1 MAENK
6 FDLPEDLLSSKPS
19 DHSSTRKGTDDDK
32 SFLVSIDDSKD
43 QAVVDS
49 NIPLSPQ
56 WLYSKPSETKMEM
69 RAPSSLSLGS
79 SADSSQKDAWRSDV
93 PDDKKDWRR
102 PSAETESGRR
112 WREEER
118 ETGLLG
124 RRDRRKTDRRA
135 DNNAP
140 AKETTD
146 ARALPASDRWH
157 DVNNRSS
164 GHDSRRDT
172 KWSSR
177 WGPEN
182 KEKEARSE
190 KKIDVD
196 KDEVHNE
203 VQTFGA
209 TRTVSERESDTR
221 DKWRPRYRLE
231 GSTAAPGSY
240 RAAPGFGV
248 EKGRVEG
255 SNVGFTIG
263 RGRSSVAIVRPPSGS
278 AICAAQFDSSVP
290 GKPSISTHT
299 FCYPRGKI
307 LDMYRKQKLG
317 QSLCSL
323 PVNMEEVPPITQLS
337 VTEPLAFVVPDS
349 EEEAIL
355 NDIWKGKITGSGV
368 LYNSFRKGR
377 SMDNVTEI
385 GEAEFANGKQDILST
400 DVTEEIGDKFPKTLK
415 DFEEPNANSLLCGNG
430 INITLE
436 GDVNHELQKDKVS
449 EDIAMDET
457 LLTRKTADN
466 IGRLKD
472 SSRSQLDHS
481 EIMLPDS
488 AATRQHL
495 FENIEQ
501 NVTFDVSAKLSD
513 NSNSVYVMPSDISSS
528 RHSGTENQLE
538 SGIPPEE
545 LSLYYCDPQGEIQGP
560 FLGVDIISWFEQGFF
575 GTDLLVR
582 LEGAPEDSPFYEL
595 GDVMPHLKFGHG
607 YSSNTDLTNV
617 DQPAVLEG
625 KLESGLGS
633 SSASELISS
642 APLDGLSWPSSDFD
656 GLAEHR
662 FQSKVPDL
670 SYSQSEDFNE
680 FVGQETLFPGR
691 PGSSGNPIGNTFR
704 GINHPIPSELMER
717 GAPSQKDKMHP
728 LGLLWSELEGTS
740 RRNEQISNVPFSGG
754 NQDQILNPVAARV
767 SPFGS
772 RTESTSTAEMWTDAY
787 RRNAP
792 SEPNLYQNAFD
803 AHGLSHM
810 DRDQNHF
817 ELAEKM
823 FSQQLQQQHPHS
835 LLSSH
840 SSHLN
845 EAMLERGASHNSV
858 HHPQVA
864 SQIEQDLERVM
875 ALQLQHQR
883 QLQLQQHQQMQQQQ
897 LHQHQMLLKEQQQ
910 SHARQL
916 ILEQLL
922 QSQTCDTNRE
932 NSRFDATR
940 PNNAREQF
948 LMKQKIL
955 SELQHSHL
963 HPRHTEPSIEHLIQA
978 KLSQMP
984 HQGHQTDLMGLLS
997 RAKHGHMHP
1006 LAHQILQEEQL
1017 HGRQLPVELRRQ
1029 LEMEEDRYSGSVWP
1043 GDEAG
1048 QFSRILT
1055 DAHRSNS
1062 GFGPLDFFPQQQIP
1076 SSEEHLRHLERNLS
1090 VQDRFQHGLYDSG
1103 LLPFERSMSLPAG
1116 GPGVK
1121 MDVINPPVRQQGL
1134 EMQDLNSRM
1143 HSGGHMAG
1151 FPTDVYSQSPHHPL
1165 VPNQFHALHSDTI
1178 EKQWSKS
1185 NGQLPVDWM
1194 EPRMKQLNLNGE
1206 REKKDFDIKQSFEDS
1221 SMWMSAGTNDDSSKR
1236 LLMELLHPKYG
1247 QQSTEQVEMADGI
1260 SYEMG
1265 SLSDHISG
1273 TNSSNRSFNPQLN
1286 QDTIPNQA
1294 FSVGLFSSTS
1304 GLLPQRDI
1312 MDEMSRGLDDGERL
1326 LFKSHSGAL
1335 SENDPVF
1342 SSISDASQR
1351 HLEARESLVEQVG
1364 LTAKT
1369 GDIPVNILR
1378 RPTSQ
1383 GTGGGN
1389 VDDKIGTGDSLPEEL
1404 ARERVSAATSKRPE
1418 NILLKRPP
1426 VSRVLSPLEG
1436 FSEQTSDSLVRGK
1449 NPSNAMVS
1457 EVGEKME
1464 VGGSTTKQSPDIVTP
1479 GKKDVRFRRT
1489 ASCSDSDVS
1498 ETSFSDMVKS
1508 NAKKP
1513 TAQEAHASESSDGT
1527 QGGRGNSKKKGKKG
1541 RQIDPALLGFK
1552 VTSNRIMMGEIQRL
1566 ED

>member
-1 MAENK
+1 MADNK
-6 FDLPEDLLSSKPS
+6 FDLPDPS
-19 DHSSTRKGTDDDK
+19 DHSSTRKGNDDDK

-43 QAVVDS
+43 QAGVDS

-56 WLYSKPSETKMEM
+56 WLYSKPSETKTEM

-79 SADSSQKDAWRSDV
+79 TADSIQKDARRLDV
-93 PDDKKDWRR
+93 SDDKKDWRR
-102 PSAETESGRR
+102 PTAETESARS

-135 DNNAP
+135 DNAP

-146 ARALPASDRWH
+146 ARVLPASDRWY
-157 DVNNRSS
+157 DVNNRNS

-177 WGPEN
+177 WGPED

-190 KKIDVD
+190 KRIDVD

-209 TRTVSERESDTR
+209 NRTVSERESDTR
-221 DKWRPRYRLE
+221 DKWRPRHRLE
-231 GSTAAPGSY
+231 ASSAAPGSY

-263 RGRSSVAIVRPPSGS
+263 RGRSNVAILRPPFGS
-278 AICAAQFDSSVP
+278 AVCAAQFDSSVP
-290 GKPSISTHT
+290 GKPSISAHT

-307 LDMYRKQKLG
+307 LDIYRKQKLD
-317 QSLCSL
+317 QSICSL
-323 PVNMEEVPPITQLS
+323 PVNMEDVSPVTQLS
-337 VTEPLAFVVPDS
+337 VIEPFAFVVPDS
-349 EEEAIL
+349 EEQAVL
-355 NDIWKGKITGSGV
+355 NDVWKGEITGSGV
-368 LYNSFRKGR
+368 SYNSYKKGR

-385 GEAEFANGKQDILST
+385 GEAEFANGKQDILN
-400 DVTEEIGDKFPKTLK
+400 VTEEIGDRFLKTLK
-415 DFEEPNANSLLCGNG
+415 DVEEPNANCLLHGNG

-436 GDVNHELQKDKVS
+436 GDRNHELQKDRVS
-449 EDIAMDET
+449 EDTAMDEI

-466 IGRLKD
+466 IGKLKD

-481 EIMLPDS
+481 EIKLPDS

-501 NVTFDVSAKLSD
+501 NVIFDVSAKLPD
-513 NSNSVYVMPSDISSS
+513 KSNYVMPSDISSS
-528 RHSGTENQLE
+528 RHSGIENQLE
-538 SGIPPEE
+538 GSIPPEE

-582 LEGAPEDSPFYEL
+582 LEGAPDDSPFYEL
-595 GDVMPHLKFGHG
+595 GDVMPHLKFGQR
-607 YSSNTDLTNV
+607 YSSNTDLSNV
-617 DQPAVLEG
+617 DQPTVLVG
-625 KLESGLGS
+625 KLESGLCN
-633 SSASELISS
+633 SASELVAS
-642 APLDGLSWPSSDFD
+642 APLDGLSWTSSDFD
-656 GLAEHR
+656 GLVEHR

-680 FVGQETLFPGR
+680 FGGQGEESLFPGR
-691 PGSSGNPIGNTFR
+691 PGSSCNPIGNTLR
-704 GINHPIPSELMER
+704 GINHSIPSELMER
-717 GAPSQKDKMHP
+717 ETPSQKDKMHP

-740 RRNEQISNVPFSGG
+740 RRNEHISNVPFSWGG
-754 NQDQILNPVAARV
+754 QDQILNSVAARV
-767 SPFGS
+767 SPFGP

-792 SEPNLYQNAFD
+792 SEPNLYQNAMD
-803 AHGLSHM
+803 AHHLSHM
-810 DRDQNHF
+810 DREPNHF

-823 FSQQLQQQHPHS
+823 FSQQLQQQHPRS

-864 SQIEQDLERVM
+864 SQIDQDLERVM

-883 QLQLQQHQQMQQQQ
+883 QLQLQQHQQMQLQQHQQMQQHQQQ
-897 LHQHQMLLKEQQQ
+897 MVLKEQE

-916 ILEQLL
+916 LLEQLL
-922 QSQTCDTNRE
+922 QSQACDTNRA
-932 NSRFDATR
+932 NSCFDATR
-940 PNNAREQF
+940 PNNALEQF
-948 LMKQKIL
+948 LMKQQIL
-955 SELQHSHL
+955 SELQQRSHL
-963 HPRHTEPSIEHLIQA
+963 HSRHTEPSIEHLIQA
-978 KLSQMP
+978 KRGQMP
-984 HQGHQTDLMGLLS
+984 QQGHQTDLMELLS
-997 RAKHGHMHP
+997 RAKHGQMHP

-1017 HGRQLPVELRRQ
+1017 RGRQLPVELRRQ
-1029 LEMEEDRYSGSVWP
+1029 LEMEEDRHSGSVWP
-1043 GDEAG
+1043 GNEAG
-1048 QFSRILT
+1048 QFLRIPT

-1062 GFGPLDFFPQQQIP
+1062 GFGPLDFYPQQQIP
-1076 SSEEHLRHLERNLS
+1076 SPEEHLSHLERNLS
-1090 VQDRFQHGLYDSG
+1090 VQDRFQHGLFDSG
-1103 LLPFERSMSLPAG
+1103 LLPFERSMSLPVG

-1121 MDVINPPVRQQGL
+1121 MDAVNPLVREQGL

-1151 FPTDVYSQSPHHPL
+1151 FPADVYSQSPHHPL
-1165 VPNQFHALHSDTI
+1165 VPDQFHALHSDVI

-1194 EPRMKQLNLNGE
+1194 VEPRMKQLNLNGE
-1206 REKKDFDIKQSFEDS
+1206 REKRDFDVKQPSEDP
-1221 SMWMSAGTNDDSSKR
+1221 SMWMSAGTNDDRSKR
-1236 LLMELLHPKYG
+1236 LLMELLHPKCG
-1247 QQSTEQVEMADGI
+1247 QQLTEQVEMPGGI
-1260 SYEMG
+1260 SYELG

-1273 TNSSNRSFNPQLN
+1273 TNSSSRPFNPLLN
-1286 QDTIPNQA
+1286 QDTNPNQA
-1294 FSVGLFSSTS
+1294 FSVGLFGSTS
-1304 GLLPQRDI
+1304 GLLPQRD
-1312 MDEMSRGLDDGERL
+1312 LVDGERL

-1335 SENDPVF
+1335 SETDPVF

-1351 HLEARESLVEQVG
+1351 HLEARESLVEQAG
-1364 LTAKT
+1364 LTGIT

-1378 RPTSQ
+1378 RPNSR
-1383 GTGGGN
+1383 GAGGGN
-1389 VDDKIGTGDSLPEEL
+1389 VGLCDDKIGIGDSLPEEL
-1404 ARERVSAATSKRPE
+1404 ARERVSVSTSRRPE

-1426 VSRVLSPLEG
+1426 LSRVSSTLEG
-1436 FSEQTSDSLVRGK
+1436 FSEPTSDSLVRGK
-1449 NPSNAMVS
+1449 NPSNAS
-1457 EVGEKME
+1457 EGEKME
-1464 VGGSTTKQSPDIVTP
+1464 AGGSMANQAPDIVTS
-1479 GKKDVRFRRT
+1479 GKKNVRFRRT

-1527 QGGRGNSKKKGKKG
+1527 QSARSGSKKKGKKG

-1552 VTSNRIMMGEIQRL
+1552 VTSNRIMMGEIQRI

>member
-1 MAENK
+1 MADNK
-6 FDLPEDLLSSKPS
+6 LDLPDPL
-19 DHSSTRKGTDDDK
+19 DHSSTRKGNDGDK
-32 SFLVSIDDSKD
+32 SFLVLIDDSKD

-56 WLYSKPSETKMEM
+56 WLYSKPIETKTEM

-79 SADSSQKDAWRSDV
+79 SADSSQKDARRSDV
-93 PDDKKDWRR
+93 SDDKKAWRR
-102 PSAETESGRR
+102 PTAETESARR

-135 DNNAP
+135 DNAP

-146 ARALPASDRWH
+146 ARVSSDRWH
-157 DVNNRSS
+157 DVNNRNS

-177 WGPEN
+177 WGPED
-182 KEKEARSE
+182 KEKDARSE
-190 KKIDVD
+190 KRIDVD

-209 TRTVSERESDTR
+209 NRTVSERESDTR
-221 DKWRPRYRLE
+221 DKWRPRHRLE
-231 GSTAAPGSY
+231 ASSAAPGSY

-248 EKGRVEG
+248 ERGRVEG

-263 RGRSSVAIVRPPSGS
+263 RGRSNVAILRSPSGS
-278 AICAAQFDSSVP
+278 AVCAAQFDSSVP
-290 GKPSISTHT
+290 GKPSISAHP

-307 LDMYRKQKLG
+307 LDIYRKQKLD
-317 QSLCSL
+317 QSICSL
-323 PVNMEEVPPITQLS
+323 PVNMEEVPPVTQLS
-337 VTEPLAFVVPDS
+337 VIEPLAFVVPDS

-355 NDIWKGKITGSGV
+355 NDVWKGEITGSGA
-368 LYNSFRKGR
+368 LYNSYKKGL
-377 SMDNVTEI
+377 SMDNITEI
-385 GEAEFANGKQDILST
+385 GEAEFANGKQDILN
-400 DVTEEIGDKFPKTLK
+400 VTEEIGDRFLKTLK
-415 DFEEPNANSLLCGNG
+415 DVEETNANSLLHGNG

-436 GDVNHELQKDKVS
+436 GDRNHEVQKDKVS

-481 EIMLPDS
+481 EIKLPDS

-495 FENIEQ
+495 FENVEQ
-501 NVTFDVSAKLSD
+501 NVIFDVSAKLPD
-513 NSNSVYVMPSDISSS
+513 NSNYVMPSDISSS
-528 RHSGTENQLE
+528 RHFGIENQLE
-538 SGIPPEE
+538 GGIPPEE
-545 LSLYYCDPQGEIQGP
+545 LSVYYCDPQGEIQGP

-595 GDVMPHLKFGHG
+595 GDIMPHLKFGHR
-607 YSSNTDLTNV
+607 YSSNTDLSNV
-617 DQPAVLEG
+617 DQPTVLEG
-625 KLESGLGS
+625 KLESGLC
-633 SSASELISS
+633 SSASELVAS
-642 APLDGLSWPSSDFD
+642 APLDRLSWPSSDFD
-656 GLAEHR
+656 GLAEHC

-670 SYSQSEDFNE
+670 SYSQSEDFND
-680 FVGQETLFPGR
+680 FGGQESLFPGR
-691 PGSSGNPIGNTFR
+691 PESSGNPIGSTLR
-704 GINHPIPSELMER
+704 GINHPISSELMER
-717 GAPSQKDKMHP
+717 GTPSQKDKMHP

-754 NQDQILNPVAARV
+754 GQAQILNPVAARV
-767 SPFGS
+767 SPFGP
-772 RTESTSTAEMWTDAY
+772 RTESISTAEMWTDAY

-792 SEPNLYQNAFD
+792 SEPNLYQNAMD
-803 AHGLSHM
+803 AHHLSHM
-810 DRDQNHF
+810 DREPNHF

-835 LLSSH
+835 LLSFH

-858 HHPQVA
+858 QHPQVA
-864 SQIEQDLERVM
+864 SQIDQDLERVM

-883 QLQLQQHQQMQQQQ
+883 QLQLQQHQQMQLQQHQQQ
-897 LHQHQMLLKEQQQ
+897 MVLKEQE

-916 ILEQLL
+916 LLEKLL
-922 QSQTCDTNRE
+922 QSQACDTNRA

-940 PNNAREQF
+940 PNNALEQF
-948 LMKQKIL
+948 LMKQQIL
-955 SELQHSHL
+955 SELQQRSHL
-963 HPRHTEPSIEHLIQA
+963 HSRHTEPSIEHLIQA
-978 KLSQMP
+978 KLGQMP
-984 HQGHQTDLMGLLS
+984 HQGHQTDLMELLS
-997 RAKHGHMHP
+997 RAKHGQMHP

-1017 HGRQLPVELRRQ
+1017 RGRQLSVELRRQ
-1029 LEMEEDRYSGSVWP
+1029 LEMEEDRHSGSVWP
-1043 GDEAG
+1043 GNEAG
-1048 QFSRILT
+1048 QFLRMPT

-1062 GFGPLDFFPQQQIP
+1062 GFGPLDFYPQQQIP
-1076 SSEEHLRHLERNLS
+1076 SPEEHLSHLERNLS
-1090 VQDRFQHGLYDSG
+1090 VQDRFQHSLYDSG
-1103 LLPFERSMSLPAG
+1103 LLSFERSMSLPVS

-1121 MDVINPPVRQQGL
+1121 MDDVNPLVRQQGL
-1134 EMQDLNSRM
+1134 EMQDLNSRV
-1143 HSGGHMAG
+1143 HSGSQMAG
-1151 FPTDVYSQSPHHPL
+1151 FLADVYSQSPHHPL
-1165 VPNQFHALHSDTI
+1165 VPNQFHALHSDAI

-1194 EPRMKQLNLNGE
+1194 VEPRMKQLNLDGE
-1206 REKKDFDIKQSFEDS
+1206 REKRDFDVKQPSEDP

-1247 QQSTEQVEMADGI
+1247 QQSTEQVEMPGGI

-1273 TNSSNRSFNPQLN
+1273 TNSSSRTFNPLLN
-1286 QDTIPNQA
+1286 QDTNPNQA
-1294 FSVGLFSSTS
+1294 FSVGLFGSTS
-1304 GLLPQRDI
+1304 GLLPQRDLV
-1312 MDEMSRGLDDGERL
+1312 DEMSRGLDNGERL
-1326 LFKSHSGAL
+1326 LFKSHCGAS
-1335 SENDPVF
+1335 SETDPVF

-1351 HLEARESLVEQVG
+1351 HLEARESLVEQAG
-1364 LTAKT
+1364 LTGIT

-1383 GTGGGN
+1383 GAGGGN
-1389 VDDKIGTGDSLPEEL
+1389 IGLCDVKIGIGDSLPEEL

-1426 VSRVLSPLEG
+1426 LSRVSSTLEG
-1436 FSEQTSDSLVRGK
+1436 SEPTSDSIVRGK
-1449 NPSNAMVS
+1449 NPSNAS
-1457 EVGEKME
+1457 EGENME
-1464 VGGSTTKQSPDIVTP
+1464 VGGSTAKQATDTVTP
-1479 GKKDVRFRRT
+1479 GKKDVRFRRN

-1498 ETSFSDMVKS
+1498 ETSFSDMVKN

-1513 TAQEAHASESSDGT
+1513 TAQEVHASESSDGT
-1527 QGGRGNSKKKGKKG
+1527 QGARSGSKKKGKKG

-1552 VTSNRIMMGEIQRL
+1552 VTSNRIMMGEIHRI

>member
-1 MAENK
+1 MAENRK
-6 FDLPEDLLSSKPS
+6 LDLPDDLLSS
-19 DHSSTRKGTDDDK
+19 TRKESSAGNDDDK
-32 SFLVSIDDSKD
+32 SFLVSIEDSKD

-56 WLYSKPSETKMEM
+56 WLYTKPSETKMEM

-79 SADSSQKDAWRSDV
+79 SADTSQKDARRSDV
-93 PDDKKDWRR
+93 SDDKKDWRR
-102 PSAETESGRR
+102 PTAETESARR

-140 AKETTD
+140 TKETTD
-146 ARALPASDRWH
+146 ARALPASDRWN
-157 DVNNRSS
+157 DVNNRNS

-177 WGPEN
+177 WGPDDR
-182 KEKEARSE
+182 EKEVRSE
-190 KKIDVD
+190 KRIGVD

-209 TRTVSERESDTR
+209 NRTVSERESDTR
-221 DKWRPRYRLE
+221 DKWRPRHRLE
-231 GSTAAPGSY
+231 ASSAAPGSY

-248 EKGRVEG
+248 ERGRVEG
-255 SNVGFTIG
+255 SNVGFAIG
-263 RGRSSVAIVRPPSGS
+263 RGRSSVAILRPPSGS
-278 AICAAQFDSSVP
+278 AVCAAQFDSSVP
-290 GKPSISTHT
+290 GKPSISAHA

-307 LDMYRKQKLG
+307 LDIYRKQKLD
-317 QSLCSL
+317 QSICSL
-323 PVNMEEVPPITQLS
+323 PVNMEEVPPVTQLS
-337 VTEPLAFVVPDS
+337 VIEPLAFVVPDS

-355 NDIWKGKITGSGV
+355 NDVWKGKITGSGV
-368 LYNSFRKGR
+368 SYNSYRKGR
-377 SMDNVTEI
+377 SMDTVTEI
-385 GEAEFANGKQDILST
+385 GDA
-400 DVTEEIGDKFPKTLK
+400 EEIADRFPKTLK
-415 DFEEPNANSLLCGNG
+415 DVEEANANSLLCGNG
-430 INITLE
+430 VNITSS
-436 GDVNHELQKDKVS
+436 GDGNHEVQKDTVS
-449 EDIAMDET
+449 EDIAMDEN
-457 LLTRKTADN
+457 LLIRKTADN

-472 SSRSQLDHS
+472 SGRSQLDHS
-481 EIMLPDS
+481 EIKLPDS
-488 AATRQHL
+488 ATTRQPL
-495 FENIEQ
+495 FEKIEQ
-501 NVTFDVSAKLSD
+501 NVTFDVSAKLPD
-513 NSNSVYVMPSDISSS
+513 NSDSVYVIPSDISSS
-528 RHSGTENQLE
+528 RHSGIENQSE
-538 SGIPPEE
+538 RGIPPEE
-545 LSLYYCDPQGEIQGP
+545 MSLYYCDPQGEIQGP

-595 GDVMPHLKFGHG
+595 GDVMPHLKFGHR
-607 YSSNTDLTNV
+607 YSSNADLSNV
-617 DQPAVLEG
+617 DQPDVLEG
-625 KLESGLGS
+625 KLESGVC
-633 SSASELISS
+633 SSAAFELVSS
-642 APLDGLSWPSSDFD
+642 APLDGLNWPSSDFD
-656 GLAEHR
+656 GLAEHH
-662 FQSKVPDL
+662 FQSKVPDV

-691 PGSSGNPIGNTFR
+691 PGSSGNPIGNTLR

-754 NQDQILNPVAARV
+754 GQDQILNPVAARI

-792 SEPNLYQNAFD
+792 SEPNLYQNAMD
-803 AHGLSHM
+803 GHHLTHM
-810 DRDQNHF
+810 DREPNHF

-845 EAMLERGASHNSV
+845 ETMLERGASHNSI
-858 HHPQVA
+858 HQPQLA
-864 SQIEQDLERVM
+864 SQMEQDLERVM

-883 QLQLQQHQQMQQQQ
+883 QLQLQQHQQMQREQQF
-897 LHQHQMLLKEQQQ
+897 HQHQILMKEQQE
-910 SHARQL
+910 SHAKQL
-916 ILEQLL
+916 LLEQLL
-922 QSQTCDTNRE
+922 QSQTFDTNRA
-932 NSRFDATR
+932 NSRFDAR
-940 PNNAREQF
+940 PNNALEQF
-948 LMKQKIL
+948 LMKQQLL
-955 SELQHSHL
+955 SELQQRSHL

-978 KLSQMP
+978 KLGQMP
-984 HQGHQTDLMGLLS
+984 HQGHQTDLMELLS
-997 RAKHGHMHP
+997 RAKHGQMHP

-1029 LEMEEDRYSGSVWP
+1029 FEMEENRHSGSVWP

-1048 QFSRILT
+1048 QFPRIPT
-1055 DAHRSNS
+1055 DVHRSNS
-1062 GFGPLDFFPQQQIP
+1062 GFGPLDFYPQQQIP
-1076 SSEEHLRHLERNLS
+1076 SPEEHLSHLERNLS

-1121 MDVINPPVRQQGL
+1121 MDVVNSLVRQQGL
-1134 EMQDLNSRM
+1134 EMQDQTSRM

-1151 FPTDVYSQSPHHPL
+1151 LPTDVYSQSPHHPM
-1165 VPNQFHALHSDTI
+1165 VPNQFHALHSDGI
-1178 EKQWSKS
+1178 EKQWSKT

-1194 EPRMKQLNLNGE
+1194 ETHMKQLNLNGE
-1206 REKKDFDIKQSFEDS
+1206 REKRDFDVKQPSEDP

-1247 QQSTEQVEMADGI
+1247 QQSTEQVELSGGI
-1260 SYEMG
+1260 AYEMG
-1265 SLSDHISG
+1265 SLSNQISG
-1273 TNSSNRSFNPQLN
+1273 TNSSNHSFNPLLN

-1294 FSVGLFSSTS
+1294 FSVGSFGSTS
-1304 GLLPQRDI
+1304 GLLPQRDLV
-1312 MDEMSRGLDDGERL
+1312 DQMSHGLDDGERL

-1335 SENDPVF
+1335 AETDSVF

-1351 HLEARESLVEQVG
+1351 HLEARESLVEQAG
-1364 LTAKT
+1364 LTAIT

-1378 RPTSQ
+1378 RPASR

-1389 VDDKIGTGDSLPEEL
+1389 IGLCDEKIVTGDSLQEEL

-1418 NILLKRPP
+1418 SILLKRPP
-1426 VSRVLSPLEG
+1426 VSRVSSTLEG
-1436 FSEQTSDSLVRGK
+1436 FSEPTSDSLVRGK
-1449 NPSNAMVS
+1449 NPSNAS
-1457 EVGEKME
+1457 EGEKME
-1464 VGGSTTKQSPDIVTP
+1464 VRGSTAKQAPDNVAP

-1498 ETSFSDMVKS
+1498 ETSFSDMVRS

-1513 TAQEAHASESSDGT
+1513 TAAQEAHASESSDGT
-1527 QGGRGNSKKKGKKG
+1527 QGARSGSKKKGKKG

-1552 VTSNRIMMGEIQRL
+1552 VTSNRIMMGEIQRI